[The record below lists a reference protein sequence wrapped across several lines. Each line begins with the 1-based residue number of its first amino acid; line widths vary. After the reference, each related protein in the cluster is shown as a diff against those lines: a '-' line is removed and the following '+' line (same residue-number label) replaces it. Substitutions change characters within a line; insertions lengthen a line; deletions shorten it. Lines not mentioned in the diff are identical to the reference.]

1 VRFVRSIIESVKND
15 RRVVV
20 PLVGATQDITEAK
33 RAQDELWARQKLESL
48 GTLAAGIAHD
58 FNNLLGGVLAQADLA
73 LTELSSGSNAGRA
86 QHHPGCCLARIGD
99 RP

>member
-1 VRFVRSIIESVKND
+1 
-15 RRVVV
+15 
-20 PLVGATQDITEAK
+20 
-33 RAQDELWARQKLESL
+33 
-48 GTLAAGIAHD
+48 
-58 FNNLLGGVLAQADLA
+58 LA